1 MLDQGIIEWSRE
13 RFGDLWW
20 MEGEK
25 RINSTVEV
33 IKCLIVFSMRYMEF
47 TMNVAKCGVVLMM

>member
-47 TMNVAKCGVVLMM
+47 TMNDTECGVVLMM

>member
-1 MLDQGIIEWSRE
+1 MLDQGIVERSRE

-47 TMNVAKCGVVLMM
+47 TMNDTECDVVLMM